1 VPPLLDHAQTA
12 DFCAWLRLKNV
23 AAGTLRQ
30 YRAALDDYFGALP
43 AEVMA
48 PSQATAAQ
56 LRQYVASLQ
65 ARGLAAKTVND
76 RVLILKR
83 FYGFLAAE
91 GYVALDPAQRLP
103 TPKVGKRLP
112 KALSLA
118 ETRTL
123 LAVVAADDT
132 PRGRRDQ
139 ALCLLL
145 YGGGLRVSEAVAVR
159 VADIDLAQG
168 AVRVIGKGDRERR
181 VYLPSAAIAFLR
193 DYCAGLGVQDYLFPG
208 DAGGHLT
215 PRTVGYRIQHYAAQA
230 GLQRHVTPHTLR
242 HSIAV
247 HYLQGG
253 APVSFVQ
260 ALLGHASL
268 ATTGI
273 YLQLTDQMAQEIARR
288 TATALADLAPPPE
301 ALREA
306 RPVYAAAGDWDGYV
320 TDVLGWLAD

>member
-1 VPPLLDHAQTA
+1 MPPLLDHAQTA
-12 DFCAWLRLKNV
+12 DFFAWLRIKNL
-23 AAGTLRQ
+23 ATGTLRQ
-30 YRAALDDYFGALP
+30 YRAALGDCFGALP
-43 AEVMA
+43 AEVTA

-56 LRQYVASLQ
+56 LRQYVAGLQ

-76 RVLILKR
+76 RVLVLKR

-91 GYVALDPAQRLP
+91 GYVTQDPAQRLP
-103 TPKVGKRLP
+103 TPKVGRRLP

-123 LAVVAADDT
+123 LAALAADDT
-132 PRGRRDQ
+132 PRGRRDRV
-139 ALCLLL
+139 LCLLL
-145 YGGGLRVSEAVAVR
+145 YGGGLRVSEAVVLR
-159 VADIDLAQG
+159 VGDVDCEQG

-181 VYLPSAAIAFLR
+181 VYLPPAAVALLCSYIAEQ
-193 DYCAGLGVQDYLFPG
+193 GPSDYLFPG
-208 DAGGHLT
+208 QNAGHLT
-215 PRTVGYRIQHYAAQA
+215 ARAVGYRLQYHAAQA
-230 GLQRHVTPHTLR
+230 GLQRHISPHTLR

-288 TATALADLAPPPE
+288 TETALAPGAGT
-301 ALREA
+301 AGVLRESRA
-306 RPVYAAAGDWDGYV
+306 GYGDAPVDWDRYV
-320 TDVLGWLAD
+320 AGVLAG